1 MNPHDRRKIRPEG
14 IDGTKR
20 TRINGIWLSLI
31 LVIFLYSV
39 LFIRLSYIQIFKAA
53 EYAEEALAQRV
64 KPSAVE
70 PVRGRILDRNG
81 TELAYSTTSNSIYVR
96 PEDLKDTAA
105 TAAKLAPI
113 LGIDK
118 NKLAEQ
124 IKLGQK
130 PSIIAR
136 KVSYEALQTIAT
148 QRISG
153 LDHHTAGAA
162 FLSKGKPGRAADW
175 LCRKRQPGA

>member
-1 MNPHDRRKIRPEG
+1 MNPQDRRKIRPEG

-81 TELAYSTTSNSIYVR
+81 IELAYSTTSNSIYVR
-96 PEDLKDTAA
+96 PQDLKDTAA

-113 LGIDK
+113 LGVDK

-130 PSIIAR
+130 PSIIAKEGKLR
-136 KVSYEALQTIAT
+136 SSA
-148 QRISG
+148 
-153 LDHHTAGAA
+153 DHSDAEDKRPYHRTAGAA
-162 FLSKGKPGRAADW
+162 FLSQGQPGGAADRI
-175 LCRKRQPGA
+175 CRKRQSGP